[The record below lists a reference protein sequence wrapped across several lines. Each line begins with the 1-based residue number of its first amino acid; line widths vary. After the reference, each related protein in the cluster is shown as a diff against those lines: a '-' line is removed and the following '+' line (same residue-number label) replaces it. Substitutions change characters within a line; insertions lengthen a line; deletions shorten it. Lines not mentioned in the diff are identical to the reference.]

1 MLTRYELCL
10 NVDVADGLANGAG
23 GTVEK
28 IQLTSDDSSASGFVW
43 IQFDD
48 PDVGSR
54 LRNQHRALFT
64 TDVRDTCTPI
74 QPIARQFQVG
84 RSHSAQV
91 LRKQFPLRQSSG
103 KTIRRC
109 QGDTLDNVVVDFTT
123 TRKEAHTHYVGMS
136 RVKSLDGL
144 FILNL
149 CADKISVNESV
160 REEMSHL
167 RTDRCMSLGLYLPY
181 LHADTRYHISFL
193 NVRSLH
199 KHIDC
204 VRHDRSLLACD
215 VNLFCE
221 TRTSS
226 VDSSDYYHIDTFN
239 SILYHG
245 ISTRGHRSHYGLALY
260 SKQPILMS
268 KQPLTLAEDSSHG
281 SAECLFTAVAV
292 HEKLLLKIACIYRP
306 PNSNMS
312 HFATAMSQLVTEMS
326 TIQCDDASVEQH
338 NVILGDFNLDW
349 FDDST
354 RTSMSQIF
362 PGYRQLITGTSTDYG
377 STIDHV
383 YTTLPAENIQSFTT
397 ESFFSDHKLL
407 ILSIM

>member
-1 MLTRYELCL
+1 LVTRYELCL

-28 IQLTSDDSSASGFVW
+28 IQLTSNDMSASGFVW
-43 IQFDD
+43 MQFDD
-48 PDVGSR
+48 PDVGAR
-54 LRNQHRALFT
+54 IRNQHRALFT
-64 TDVRDTCTPI
+64 GDIQDTWTPI
-74 QPIARQFQVG
+74 QPISRQFQVG
-84 RSHSAQV
+84 RSNSAQV

-103 KTIRRC
+103 KTIHRC
-109 QGDTLDNVVVDFTT
+109 QGDTLDRVVVDFTT

-167 RTDRCMSLGLYLPY
+167 HADRCTSIALYLPY
-181 LHADTRYHISFL
+181 LHSDSRYHISFL

-245 ISTRGHRSHYGLALY
+245 ISTRGYRSHYGLALY
-260 SKQPILMS
+260 SKQPVLMS
-268 KQPLTLAEDSSHG
+268 EQPLTLAEDSSHG

-292 HEKLLLKIACIYRP
+292 HDKLLLNIARVYRP

-312 HFATAMSQLVTEMS
+312 HFATAMSHLLNEMS
-326 TIQCDDASVEQH
+326 RIQCDDASVQHH
-338 NVILGDFNLDW
+338 NVILGDFNLD
-349 FDDST
+349 
-354 RTSMSQIF
+354 
-362 PGYRQLITGTSTDYG
+362 
-377 STIDHV
+377 
-383 YTTLPAENIQSFTT
+383 
-397 ESFFSDHKLL
+397 
-407 ILSIM
+407 